1 MLVLF
6 TRLKILN
13 RRKKKTNG
21 NYLARQVWL
30 FCLPPKYGADFPV
43 RHWFFLLLKLSRN
56 YCHIIFTYTQ
66 KFSIVRKEEPCY
78 FVVATYFT
86 SRKVLSFDLDF
97 SVRQMDICPAC
108 NHAACWHCF
117 CVVLWY
123 CVVCPYSL
131 PVLSPWPW
139 GVHVYRLNI
148 SLLLNH
154 TM

>member
-13 RRKKKTNG
+13 RRKKKRMETTLPG
-21 NYLARQVWL
+21 RCDCFV
-30 FCLPPKYGADFPV
+30 CLQNMELISLSDIG
-43 RHWFFLLLKLSRN
+43 FFLLLKLSRN